1 MRSPWSPVLVALVG
15 LASLA
20 SLTSLTGCPREGEVI
35 PPIAVSPGV
44 AGRMGLLSRRTGAPS
59 AANAPREATRARA
72 HIMARGEELRG
83 TNAVGRPGD
92 LMLENDEVVFVIDR
106 LGAGAGF
113 AESGG
118 NIVDAADAKVRKDE
132 LGQLFTYFGRFPRQ
146 GVYDR
151 LTFREEADGGALIEA
166 RGHELYE
173 PRLAVVTTYHLA
185 ASDRALLLRTDITNT
200 GKETLTLPGIGDAI
214 QWGFA
219 EKLAPGKER
228 GFRGKSSG
236 AFLGGV
242 GSATSY
248 AITSTEGH
256 IDAVSGESWSDTE
269 QETNVTLP
277 PGVTKTYDRV
287 FLVGARGD
295 TASLVA
301 ELAKSGG
308 AEVGALRIALRS
320 ANGSSPARDGAPVP
334 APLGARL
341 SLRAADDHEVATLAA
356 SGASVIE
363 GEVPPGSYRLV
374 YAGGA
379 GRKGVGPAVPVT
391 VVAGR
396 VTEVTVIV
404 TDAGEL
410 AFTCEDATTGASLP
424 CKATLIGEEGTPTP
438 DLGVRH
444 QAGPAKNRFTTETG
458 HAGVPLAPGT
468 YAVTLSR
475 GPEYTAPT
483 ARVVVREGATTSL
496 AGKLARVVDT
506 RGYLACDLHQHSML
520 GADAPVAQ
528 RDRVISN
535 AVEGV
540 ELAMTTEH
548 NLVADLTG
556 VVRELSLSA
565 FLVHVPGD
573 EITTDAQLNPF
584 GHLNVFPL
592 AVDDTKPRGGAFSV
606 RGKSAADVVAEA
618 RARGPV
624 VVQVNHP
631 RSGLNGYFDQMNF
644 DRAKGRG
651 DAPGYAED
659 FDAIEVWNGRDLA
672 QRARCI
678 DDYFALLRTSHP
690 VTPTA
695 NTDTHGIVGQEPGYP
710 RTLVRARDAELST
723 WDATR
728 TSEVVTQLRAGR
740 DVVLTNG
747 PFLRVTAEGKAP
759 GELARV
765 PPSRVVVV
773 KVHVEAP
780 AWVDVRRVSLRTTR
794 IDAGPEVDLRSA
806 KDASGRLAYRC
817 DTAGLCR
824 GDVSLR
830 VRVEADDAVAV
841 FATGEREL
849 REVMDG
855 AGPELLPFAMTSAVF
870 LDADGDGRALGR

>member
-1 MRSPWSPVLVALVG
+1 MSSRWSPLWVATMG
-15 LASLA
+15 LAAIASLA
-20 SLTSLTGCPREGEVI
+20 GCPREGEVT

-44 AGRMGLLSRRTGAPS
+44 AWRVGLLARRAGVSGERAGGDAGPES
-59 AANAPREATRARA
+59 RARA
-72 HIMARGEELRG
+72 HVMARGEELRG

-92 LMLENDEVVFVIDR
+92 IVLENDEVVFVIDR
-106 LGAGAGF
+106 LGTGAGF

-132 LGQLFTYFGRFPRQ
+132 LGQLFSYFGRFPRQ

-151 LTFREEADGGALIEA
+151 LTFREESDGGALVEA
-166 RGHELYE
+166 RGHELTE
-173 PRLAVVTTYHLA
+173 PKLAVVTTYHLA
-185 ASDRALLLRTDITNT
+185 GSDRALLLRTDVTNT
-200 GKETLTLPGIGDAI
+200 GNTPVTLPGVGDAI

-236 AFLGGV
+236 SFIGGV
-242 GSATSY
+242 GRETSY
-248 AITSTEGH
+248 AITSTEGR
-256 IDAVSGESWSDTE
+256 IDAVSGESWSDTV
-269 QETNVTLP
+269 QEANVTLP

-308 AEVGALRIALRS
+308 AQVGALRVALHAAS
-320 ANGSSPARDGAPVP
+320 CAGPPVA
-334 APLGARL
+334 APLGARV
-341 SLRAADDHEVATLAA
+341 SVRAPDGHEVATLAA
-356 SGASVIE
+356 TGAAVLE
-363 GEVPPGSYRLV
+363 GELPPGKYLV
-374 YAGGA
+374 TYAGGA
-379 GRKGVGPAVPVT
+379 GRRGVGPAVGVT

-396 VTEVTVIV
+396 VAEADVAVSEPG
-404 TDAGEL
+404 AL
-410 AFTCEDATTGASLP
+410 SFTCEDATTGASLP
-424 CKATLIGEEGTPTP
+424 CKATLTGEDRTPTP

-444 QAGPAKNRFTTETG
+444 QAGPARNRVTTETG
-458 HAGVPLAPGT
+458 RAEVALAPGT
-468 YAVTLSR
+468 YTVTLSR

-483 ARVVVREGATTSL
+483 ARVVVSPGATATVN
-496 AGKLARVVDT
+496 GKLARVVDT
-506 RGYLACDLHQHSML
+506 AGYLACDLHQHSML

-548 NLVADLTG
+548 NLVADLSG
-556 VVRELSLSA
+556 VVRDLALSA
-565 FLVHVPGD
+565 YLVHVPGD
-573 EITTDAQLNPF
+573 EVTTDAQVTPF

-592 AVDDTKPRGGAFSV
+592 AVDATKPRGGAFAV
-606 RGKSAADVVAEA
+606 RGKSAAEVIQEA

-631 RSGLNGYFDQMNF
+631 RSGNNGYFDRLKF
-644 DRAKGRG
+644 DPAKGRG
-651 DAPGYAED
+651 EAPGYAEE
-659 FDAIEVWNGRDLA
+659 FDAVEVWNGRDLG

-710 RTLVRARDAELST
+710 RTLVRARDGDLAG
-723 WDATR
+723 WDAGR
-728 TSEVVTQLRAGR
+728 TSEIVTQLRAGR

-747 PFLRVTAEGKAP
+747 PFLRVTVEGKSP
-759 GELARV
+759 GEVARV
-765 PPSRVVVV
+765 PASRVVAV

-780 AWVDVRRVSLRTTR
+780 TWVDVRTVSLRSAR
-794 IDAGPEVDLRSA
+794 VEAGPSVDLRQA
-806 KDASGRLAYRC
+806 KDAAGNLAFRC
-817 DTAGLCR
+817 DAAGRCR
-824 GDVSLR
+824 GDVTLR
-830 VRVEADDAVAV
+830 LRVEADDAVAV

-855 AGPELLPFAMTSAVF
+855 EGPELRPFAMTSAVF
-870 LDADGDGRALGR
+870 LDADGDDRALGVRAR